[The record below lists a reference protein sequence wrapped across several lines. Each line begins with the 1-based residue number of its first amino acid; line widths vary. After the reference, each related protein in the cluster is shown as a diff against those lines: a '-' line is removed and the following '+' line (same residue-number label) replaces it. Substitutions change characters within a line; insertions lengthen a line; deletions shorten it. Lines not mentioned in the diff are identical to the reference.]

1 MVRPSGPTGPA
12 RHPEAEDGPSIGTLP
27 AGETVSVD
35 YEIRIGKGV
44 TVGSTMTVIGVMR
57 PLGMNEFY
65 NTVKIAVQR

>member
-1 MVRPSGPTGPA
+1 M
-12 RHPEAEDGPSIGTLP
+12 
-27 AGETVSVD
+27 D